1 MNKMDSVSV
10 GIVQISYNC
19 LFYAHLNM
27 ILLFMTEKTRF
38 TTIYLFSYVCCRYNK
53 SNG

>member
-1 MNKMDSVSV
+1 MKLD
-10 GIVQISYNC
+10 GILYDGIGSYT
-19 LFYAHLNM
+19 LFHDEHFNM
-27 ILLFMTEKTRF
+27 ILSFTTEKTRL